1 VTDASADAARGAL
14 PIDGLL
20 TDIDGVLVVSW
31 EAISGATA
39 AVRQLQDRG
48 VPFRLI
54 TNTTTITRDGIA
66 ERLVSAGFD
75 VTPNDIL
82 TAPLAAASYIRR
94 HHPGARCYLLGVD
107 DVAADL
113 EGIEL
118 VDRGADV
125 VIVAGADP
133 AFTFENINR
142 AFRMI
147 LDGAA
152 LVAMHRNLYWMEAE
166 GMSLDAGAYL
176 LGLEAATGAT
186 AAIAGKP
193 SPDFFQSGLELLGLP
208 AERVAMVGDDI
219 GADVLAAQ
227 AMGMQGVLVRT
238 GKFRPEQLDSAGG
251 SPDVVV
257 DSVADVPAL
266 VTESGETS

>member
-1 VTDASADAARGAL
+1 VSQAGGTPGERR
-14 PIDGLL
+14 IDGFLM
-20 TDIDGVLVVSW
+20 DIDGVLVVSW
-31 EAISGATA
+31 EAIPGATD
-39 AVRQLQDRG
+39 AVRRLQDRG

-66 ERLVSAGFD
+66 DRLVAAGFD
-75 VTPNDIL
+75 VTPDDIL
-82 TAPLAAASYIRR
+82 TAPLATAAYIRR
-94 HHPGARCYLLGVD
+94 HHPGAGCYLLGVD

-118 VDRGADV
+118 VDRDADV

-133 AFTFENINR
+133 AFTFDNINR

-176 LGLEAATGAT
+176 PGLEAATGAT

-193 SPDFFQSGLELLGLP
+193 SADFFQSGLELLGLA
-208 AERVAMVGDDI
+208 AEHVAMVGDDVE
-219 GADVLAAQ
+219 ADVLAAQ
-227 AMGMQGVLVRT
+227 SIGVQGVLVRT
-238 GKFRPEQLDSAGG
+238 GKFRPEQLDGASG
-251 SPDVVV
+251 SPDRVV

-266 VTESGETS
+266 ANGEAS